1 MAKII
6 FLLFL
11 ILFPFSISDY
21 GDNVTPEKI
30 TSDLA
35 FYEINT
41 CSISLSEFLF
51 HNINVAYQDHYKIR
65 FNDYS
70 SIRCFGTITGID
82 QIGNVFYI
90 SIGTNALINLFLQS
104 FFWLTLISFI
114 SKSRNYALSHKLF
127 LSSIISSI
135 LFCPDQ
141 GNNCFL

>member
-1 MAKII
+1 MNFLKVNKSNMAKII

-51 HNINVAYQDHYKIR
+51 HNINVA
-65 FNDYS
+65 
-70 SIRCFGTITGID
+70 
-82 QIGNVFYI
+82 
-90 SIGTNALINLFLQS
+90 
-104 FFWLTLISFI
+104 
-114 SKSRNYALSHKLF
+114 
-127 LSSIISSI
+127 
-135 LFCPDQ
+135 
-141 GNNCFL
+141 